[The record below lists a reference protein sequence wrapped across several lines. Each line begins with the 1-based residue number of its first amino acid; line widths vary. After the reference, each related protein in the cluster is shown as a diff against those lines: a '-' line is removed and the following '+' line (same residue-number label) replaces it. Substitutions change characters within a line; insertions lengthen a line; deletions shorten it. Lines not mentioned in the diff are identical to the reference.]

1 MKFEFLQNLSMM
13 EKSFTNENRESA
25 SRIWKTLNKGGL
37 CYPKDELRDF
47 GVTILNTIATNMD
60 IGAYG
65 YGAISIVH
73 DILQRHLRTQ
83 EETGLSDLKH

>member
-25 SRIWKTLNKGGL
+25 SRILKMLNKGGL

-47 GVTILNTIATNMD
+47 GVTILNMN
-60 IGAYG
+60 IGACG
-65 YGAISIVH
+65 YGEISIVH